1 MGHENEATTE
11 RHYGKLSDE
20 RRCELFEEMG
30 DNVPRKMIVIAN
42 EDKITLMDEL
52 LEKLGMRCP

>member
-1 MGHENEATTE
+1 
-11 RHYGKLSDE
+11 
-20 RRCELFEEMG
+20 MG

>member
-1 MGHENEATTE
+1 LGHENEATTE

-30 DNVPRKMIVIAN
+30 EEVPRKMIAIAN
-42 EDKITLMDEL
+42 EYKIALMDEL
-52 LEKLGMRCP
+52 LEKLGLSCP